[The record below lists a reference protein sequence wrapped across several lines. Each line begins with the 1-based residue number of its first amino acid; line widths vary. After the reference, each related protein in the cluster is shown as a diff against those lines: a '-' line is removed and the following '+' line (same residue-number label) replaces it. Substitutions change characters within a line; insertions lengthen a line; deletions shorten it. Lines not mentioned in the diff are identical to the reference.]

1 MRSRRLGLHGP
12 EVSVLGLGCNNFGW
26 TIPVDESRAV
36 VDAALEGGV
45 TLFDTADVYGEGR
58 SESFLGEALEGRRD
72 GTVIVTKFG
81 MRLPDSPDLPGGSPE
96 YVKWAVDRS
105 LERLRVDCIDVY
117 MYHRPD
123 KVTPL
128 IETLGALGALARE
141 GKIRF
146 AGLSNV
152 DAGQVEEAAAF
163 ATGEGVPLVAIENR
177 YSLVRR
183 GAEGDLLPLCERLGL
198 GFLPYYPLESGLL
211 TGKYRRGEPP
221 PADSRFDTRPGIW
234 SPDRWLNDQM
244 FDRTEALERFG
255 AERGLS
261 LLEVALGGTA
271 AMPAVASVIAGA
283 TRPDQVKANVAA
295 AEWEPSGDDLAAL
308 RALA

>member
-1 MRSRRLGLHGP
+1 MRSRSLGADGP

-26 TIPVDESRAV
+26 TIPVDRSREV

-45 TLFDTADVYGEGR
+45 TLFDTADVYGATA
-58 SESFLGEALEGRRD
+58 SESFLGEALAGRRD

-81 MRLPDSPDLPGGSPE
+81 MPIPDAPDLPGGSPE
-96 YVKWAVDRS
+96 YVKWAVDGS
-105 LERLRVDCIDVY
+105 LERLRTDCIDVY

-123 KVTPL
+123 GVTPL
-128 IETLGALGALARE
+128 SETLGVLGELARE

-152 DAGQVEEAAAF
+152 DAGQVKEAAAF
-163 ATGEGVPLVAIENR
+163 AAAESVPLVAIESR

-183 GAEGDLLPLCERLGL
+183 KAEADLLPLCERRGL

-221 PADSRFDTRPGIW
+221 PAASRFDTRPGIW
-234 SPDRWLNDQM
+234 SPDRWLNDEM

-261 LLEVALGGTA
+261 LLQVALGGTA
-271 AMPAVASVIAGA
+271 AMPAITSVIAGA

-295 AEWEPSGDDLAAL
+295 AEWTPSSEDLAAL
-308 RALA
+308 RELR

>member
-1 MRSRRLGLHGP
+1 MRTRRLGAHGP

-26 TIPVDESRAV
+26 TIPVEESRAV
-36 VDAALEGGV
+36 VDAALDGGV
-45 TLFDTADVYGEGR
+45 TLFDTADVYGEGT

-72 GTVIVTKFG
+72 GTVVVTKFG
-81 MRLPDSPDLPGGSPE
+81 LRLPDSPDLPGGSPD
-96 YVKWAVDRS
+96 YVRWAVDRS
-105 LERLRVDCIDVY
+105 LSRLRTDRIDVY

-128 IETLGALGALARE
+128 TETLGALGALARE

-152 DAGQVEEAAAF
+152 DAAQIEEAAAF
-163 ATGEGVPLVAIENR
+163 AGSEGVPLVAIENR

-183 GAEGDLLPLCERLGL
+183 KAEADLMPVCERLGL

-211 TGKYRRGEPP
+211 TGKYRRGQTP
-221 PADSRFDTRPGIW
+221 PADSRFETRPGIW
-234 SPDRWLNDQM
+234 APERWLNDDM

-271 AMPAVASVIAGA
+271 AMPAVTSVIAGA
-283 TRPDQVKANVAA
+283 TRPAQVRANLAA
-295 AEWEPSGDDLAAL
+295 AGWEPSDDDLAAL
-308 RALA
+308 RALP

>member
-1 MRSRRLGLHGP
+1 MRFRRLGVQGP

-26 TIPVDESRAV
+26 TIPVDQSRAV

-45 TLFDTADVYGEGR
+45 TLFDTADVYGATA

-72 GTVIVTKFG
+72 GTVIVSKFG
-81 MRLPDSPDLPGGSPE
+81 LPIPDAPDLPGGSAD
-96 YVKWAVDRS
+96 YVKWAVRGS
-105 LERLRVDCIDVY
+105 LERLRTDCIDVY

-123 KVTPL
+123 GVTPL
-128 IETLGALGALARE
+128 TETLGALGALASE

-146 AGLSNV
+146 TGLSNV
-152 DAGQVEEAAAF
+152 NAAQLEQAAAF
-163 ATGEGVPLVAIENR
+163 ASREGIPLVAIENR

-183 GAEGDLLPLCERLGL
+183 KAEADLMPLCERLGL

-211 TGKYRRGEPP
+211 TGKYRRGQPP
-221 PADSRFDTRPGIW
+221 PASSRFETQPGIW
-234 SPDRWLNDQM
+234 APERWLNDEM
-244 FDRTEALERFG
+244 FDRTEALQRFS

-271 AMPAVASVIAGA
+271 AMPAVTSVIAGA
-283 TRPDQVKANVAA
+283 TRPDQVTANVAA
-295 AEWEPSGDDLAAL
+295 AEWKPSGDDLAAL
-308 RALA
+308 RGLA